1 MDTKPHIVFYDD
13 ACPLCNRE
21 IEHYKGLK
29 AVHSIDWVG
38 IESSWEHVQQYGYS
52 KETLLRRIHAV
63 HSDGSMVSGAAVF
76 ALIWS
81 SLEYYRVLGFVVTK
95 FRLVSM
101 MDFFYKYF
109 AEWRFKKNKVC
120 NIR

>member
-1 MDTKPHIVFYDD
+1 MNSNPHIVFYDD
-13 ACPLCNRE
+13 TCPLCNRE
-21 IEHYKGLK
+21 IEHYKRVK
-29 AVHSIDWVG
+29 TVHSIDWVG

-63 HSDGSMVSGAAVF
+63 HSDGSTVSGAAVF

-101 MDFFYKYF
+101 LDFFYKYF